1 MPRAVF
7 PMSAPASQAG
17 GADYSIWRGLFRAEN
32 WQWFARAKTPGPTV
46 SQAARVLSEHAHAA
60 RKAHEATIA
69 ARKAEMTAQLQAER
83 DAGLVNGKPRA

>member
-1 MPRAVF
+1 MARAVF
-7 PMSAPASQAG
+7 PMSATASQAG
-17 GADYSIWRGLFRAEN
+17 GAVLT
-32 WQWFARAKTPGPTV
+32 QWFEATRLLLRWPTRRTPDPSI

-60 RKAHEATIA
+60 RKASEATLA